1 MKTLKTLCFKSTLL
15 IVCLIFSSFSP
26 KYLTYSN
33 NSYALSIEDAV
44 KRNMIT
50 CYIIS
55 KGGHTGN
62 CIDMKIKNLTLNKLM
77 VKLESGRNL
86 VSLDTNKQDILVV
99 KEELFVMNP
108 SQTQQKA
115 VFGFCSQS
123 HKGSPEKDGMYTI
136 GEMKDKNI
144 VKLTQHLAANKYPIS
159 AMQNAIWTLTNNR
172 PIESI
177 FHHNRDSIENLQ
189 EFVAQFTKS
198 MSPWYSI
205 EYTEP
210 DSGMV
215 SNIAKKIH
223 GNVEARLPKNTV
235 IKIVVYDMFNISQI
249 RTELVTT
256 ENSNK
261 HPFSVN
267 VLSLPKGRY
276 HIGFFT
282 LGGRLDEKVFSI

>member
-15 IVCLIFSSFSP
+15 IVCLIFASFSP

-33 NSYALSIEDAV
+33 QSYALSIEDAV
-44 KRNMIT
+44 KRNMIS
-50 CYIIS
+50 CAIES

-62 CIDMKIKNLTLNKLM
+62 CVNMSVKNLTSNKLI
-77 VKLESGRNL
+77 VRLESGRNL
-86 VSLDTNKQDILVV
+86 VSLDTNSQDILVV
-99 KEELFVMNP
+99 KEELFVLNP
-108 SQTQQKA
+108 SQNQQKEI
-115 VFGFCSQS
+115 FGFCSES
-123 HKGSPEKDGMYTI
+123 HKSEPNKLDLFTI

-159 AMQNAIWTLTNNR
+159 AMQDAIWSLTNNR
-172 PIESI
+172 PVASI
-177 FHHNRDSIENLQ
+177 FHTNRDSIENLQ
-189 EFVAQFTKS
+189 EFVSQFTKS

-210 DSGMV
+210 DSGMA
-215 SNIAKKIH
+215 SNTAKNIH

-235 IKIVVYDMFNISQI
+235 VKIVLYDMLNISQI
-249 RTELVTT
+249 RTEMVTSET
-256 ENSNK
+256 ANK

-276 HIGFFT
+276 HIGFYT